1 MREGEYNTRNF
12 DSLPEGGDKNGG
24 QSFNKFPSWWWVSS
38 FFLCTS
44 LSISSSYLT
53 KADRFDRRPAK
64 GREDGM
70 SVCPCVCA
78 HCFED
83 PAAKRTGFSFAALS
97 LSFYDRRLLLLHLIL
112 VSARLAPEDSAVV
125 VAHSEVV
132 GPVHDVEPGEG
143 EREHDPGDDVD
154 PLGLGGNLSRKRV
167 EDAVDNV
174 LGSAGAANATSHAA
188 HESSEETLH
197 GEMYRVCKCSIS
209 IAEYLTHLWSR
220 CSSCCGRS
228 SRSSADCP
236 VLVVIPPVS
245 VPGQLGVEKLVLST
259 DNGGSLDATDKGVL
273 GI

>member
-12 DSLPEGGDKNGG
+12 DSLPEGGIKTGG
-24 QSFNKFPSWWWVSS
+24 KVLTSFHLGGGSLLS

-97 LSFYDRRLLLLHLIL
+97 LSFYDRRLLLLLHLIL

-209 IAEYLTHLWSR
+209 IAELFHS
-220 CSSCCGRS
+220 
-228 SRSSADCP
+228 P
-236 VLVVIPPVS
+236 V
-245 VPGQLGVEKLVLST
+245 VPLLL
-259 DNGGSLDATDKGVL
+259 LL
-273 GI
+273 RPFLPLLC